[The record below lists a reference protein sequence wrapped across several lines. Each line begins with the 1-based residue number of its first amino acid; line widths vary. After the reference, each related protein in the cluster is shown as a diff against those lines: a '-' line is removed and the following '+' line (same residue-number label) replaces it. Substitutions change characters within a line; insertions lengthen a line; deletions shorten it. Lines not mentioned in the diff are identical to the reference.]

1 MTKEFLNGIWGEM
14 EELKSLKRRL
24 KKLEK
29 QETRIVKDSVQASS
43 KEFPFTQYTKKIEGV
58 KVPKNSHLKNKYKK
72 MIKNKEYKLDK
83 KKIQLEYELN
93 YIKDPEIRDIIRL
106 RYNDGK
112 TWLQIMFEKNYNSES
127 KAKVKLKR
135 FFEKNNKM

>member
-83 KKIQLEYELN
+83 NSIGVW
-93 YIKDPEIRDIIRL
+93 IKL
-106 RYNDGK
+106 H
-112 TWLQIMFEKNYNSES
+112 
-127 KAKVKLKR
+127 KR
-135 FFEKNNKM
+135 PWN